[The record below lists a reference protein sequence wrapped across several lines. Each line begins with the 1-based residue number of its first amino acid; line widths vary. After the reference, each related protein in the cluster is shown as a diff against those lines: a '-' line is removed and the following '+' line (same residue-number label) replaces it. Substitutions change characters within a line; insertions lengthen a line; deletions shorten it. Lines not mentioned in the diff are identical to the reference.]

1 MVQRTRVSKRKTGT
15 ASAGRKQRLSGRLS
29 PNSAMASNG
38 QAAKH
43 APLQPGRHFRFPVQP
58 RPLGDALRVGLCG
71 LGRGAITML
80 QRDMLPFPF
89 ARIVACTDLL
99 PERAHAVAAA
109 VGAQTAADLDALLKI
124 PQVELVVISTRT
136 SEHATMAARALR
148 AGKHVLVEKPIA
160 TTLAETDKLLALAK
174 KSEGASGAR
183 LFVRHNRRFDAPF
196 QLAQQVAES
205 GKIGKLFAFSLR
217 VHRYNPRGDWQT
229 LRRFGGGE
237 LLNWGSH
244 MLDWALQLLGSEVVD
259 VWADMRRIVA
269 GGDAEDHVK
278 IILRGASGVV
288 GDVEVS
294 SGAALGAPPW
304 HLLGTRGSLIIEGN
318 HAKLKY
324 LAGKGVPKVKASSA
338 TPAVGP
344 ADINAA
350 SLKWLEESPPLRPM
364 PGQFWKSLY
373 RSIRKGAVFPIKLQ
387 EVRELM
393 RVIELAR
400 KAADRPMPR
409 QRRAVKN

>member
-1 MVQRTRVSKRKTGT
+1 
-15 ASAGRKQRLSGRLS
+15 
-29 PNSAMASNG
+29 
-38 QAAKH
+38 
-43 APLQPGRHFRFPVQP
+43 
-58 RPLGDALRVGLCG
+58 
-71 LGRGAITML
+71 
-80 QRDMLPFPF
+80 
-89 ARIVACTDLL
+89 
-99 PERAHAVAAA
+99 
-109 VGAQTAADLDALLKI
+109 
-124 PQVELVVISTRT
+124 
-136 SEHATMAARALR
+136 
-148 AGKHVLVEKPIA
+148 
-160 TTLAETDKLLALAK
+160 
-174 KSEGASGAR
+174 
-183 LFVRHNRRFDAPF
+183 
-196 QLAQQVAES
+196 
-205 GKIGKLFAFSLR
+205 
-217 VHRYNPRGDWQT
+217 
-229 LRRFGGGE
+229 
-237 LLNWGSH
+237 